1 MKRFLRWIL
10 KVFTSAL
17 TLVLVFVMLPYAV
30 KLAGRL
36 MPDESG
42 AAIKTSAIIAS
53 KLENSSRLETLRVE
67 EEGVLDYSVKPAFLP
82 TVAEITAKYRY
93 EASFGV
99 DLSKVT
105 IELAGDHLTFILP
118 PLELIQDSITPTEI
132 YRDDYWYPWIKDE
145 KYEKL
150 FEDERKTRRE
160 VYLRGEQ
167 STALWEAT
175 TAAFEKTIVAW
186 MQELNTQLS
195 FSCTQAP
202 TELTAQ

>member
-10 KVFTSAL
+10 KVFTCAL

-42 AAIKTSAIIAS
+42 AAIKASAIIAS

-105 IELAGDHLTFILP
+105 IELADDHLTFILP
-118 PLELIQDSITPTEI
+118 PFELIQDSITPTEI

-160 VYLRGEQ
+160 VYLSGEQ
-167 STALWEAT
+167 SAALWEAT
-175 TAAFEKTIVAW
+175 TASFEKTIISW

-202 TELTAQ
+202 TEPTAQ

>member
-1 MKRFLRWIL
+1 MKRFFRWL
-10 KVFTSAL
+10 VKVLTSAV

-30 KLAGRL
+30 KLAARL

-42 AAIKTSAIIAS
+42 AAIKASAIIAS
-53 KLENSSRLETLRVE
+53 KLESSARLETLRVE

-82 TVAEITAKYRY
+82 TVAEITAKYKY

-105 IELAGDHLTFILP
+105 IDITGNHLTFTLP
-118 PLELIQDSITPTEI
+118 PFELIQDSITPTEI

-150 FEDERKTRRE
+150 FEDERIARRE
-160 VYLRGEQ
+160 DYLSGARSAE
-167 STALWEAT
+167 LWQAT
-175 TAAFEKTIVAW
+175 TAAFEKTIIAW
-186 MQELNTQLS
+186 MQEMNTQFT

-202 TELTAQ
+202 AEPTAQ